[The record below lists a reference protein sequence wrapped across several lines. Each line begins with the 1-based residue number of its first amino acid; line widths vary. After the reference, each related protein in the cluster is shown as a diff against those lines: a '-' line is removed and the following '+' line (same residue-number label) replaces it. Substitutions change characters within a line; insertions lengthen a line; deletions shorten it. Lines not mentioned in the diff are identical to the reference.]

1 MKHILLPSL
10 FLLFTTLLA
19 GCSEKP
25 DAPLLTLRSVE
36 GTSIRIGPETPLTAL
51 FFFSMSNPV
60 AIGAFERL
68 PDEIHR
74 GADTVGIA
82 LHVDRPPNVLD
93 MQQRTLV
100 PIVIDSDGSIAK
112 AFGGIGLT
120 PSLTLIKE
128 GKILLHQEGRLDYDA
143 INATIL
149 IQ

>member
-1 MKHILLPSL
+1 MKPSL
-10 FLLFTTLLA
+10 FIALFALFMALLP

-25 DAPLLTLRSVE
+25 DAPSLTLRSVE
-36 GTSIRIGPETPLTAL
+36 GISIELGPGTPLTAL
-51 FFFSMSNPV
+51 FFFSVSNPV

-68 PDEIHR
+68 PDRIH
-74 GADTVGIA
+74 GNADTVGIA
-82 LHVDRPPNVLD
+82 LHVDRPPNVLE

-100 PIVIDSDGSIAK
+100 PIVIDSDGGIAQ

-120 PSLTLIKE
+120 PSLMLVKE
-128 GKILLHQEGRLDYDA
+128 GKILLHQQGQLDYDA